1 MKNNEVNNNEVKM
14 YYSTFLITL
23 AHNFGIA
30 VDNSISIPLL
40 FKVPGEEINVSYTG
54 PKSKRV
60 LGLTVVYKNK
70 LYEFPMYVKCL
81 PYSLGILGYKLNHTT
96 EYLEEE
102 RKKHEENAML
112 EIDVFESKLL
122 KTKEEILSFKD
133 DSSEFFNVI
142 SRDVVSERVP
152 VFPLELPMYTKFENK
167 YIIITHRN
175 NIYYVAF
182 PFDTELSLDEVN
194 KISTQVFDKLL
205 RAKLR
210 LKLLDDFIF
219 NMLSKEYNLDSN
231 IDPEEINN
239 FILDISVV
247 PNLEN
252 LKLDKIRK
260 VMNKKNKK

>member
-1 MKNNEVNNNEVKM
+1 M
-14 YYSTFLITL
+14 Y
-23 AHNFGIA
+23 A
-30 VDNSISIPLL
+30 
-40 FKVPGEEINVSYTG
+40 
-54 PKSKRV
+54 
-60 LGLTVVYKNK
+60 
-70 LYEFPMYVKCL
+70 
-81 PYSLGILGYKLNHTT
+81 
-96 EYLEEE
+96 
-102 RKKHEENAML
+102 
-112 EIDVFESKLL
+112 
-122 KTKEEILSFKD
+122 
-133 DSSEFFNVI
+133 
-142 SRDVVSERVP
+142 
-152 VFPLELPMYTKFENK
+152 KFENK

-252 LKLDKIRK
+252 LNLEKIRK